1 MLQFDSIV
9 TPRPFEPAIPNNSAN
24 DAIQTTLPRK
34 SLFDPLSQKTTDEYV
49 CCKGIDRGNFGCM
62 LSFAS
67 KVMKSTSSVLDVM
80 SRDEKSGFGQNTFHS
95 LEFRKHDVLLPLNG
109 MRVKN
114 YSKHI

>member
-1 MLQFDSIV
+1 MTQSKQHY
-9 TPRPFEPAIPNNSAN
+9 NYNS
-24 DAIQTTLPRK
+24 LPRK
-34 SLFDPLSQKTTDEYV
+34 SLFDSLSRKPTDEYV
-49 CCKGIDRGNFGCM
+49 RCQGIDRDNFGRT
-62 LSFAS
+62 LSFAA